1 MRVLH
6 FYKTYYPETM
16 GGTEQVIHQLACSA
30 RSLDV
35 ETEVLSLSLE
45 KNPPA
50 TIQLNGHQVHRV
62 PMNFQIASTRFS
74 TQVFQA
80 FKSLVQKADVIHY
93 HYPWPFM
100 DLVHFAT
107 RVKKP
112 TVLTYHA
119 DIVRQKRLLP
129 FYRPLQ
135 QQFLKSVD
143 QIVATSPNYIET
155 SPVLTQFKHKTTVIP
170 IGLNASTY
178 PVVSPLLTQ
187 QWRQRIGE
195 RFFLFIGMLRYY
207 KGLHTLLDSMVD
219 APFPVVIIG
228 RGQLELELKQRAQQL
243 GLKNIHFVGP
253 LPDEDKVALLNLCHG
268 IVFPSHLRSE
278 AFGISLLEGAMFA
291 KPLISCEI
299 GTGTS
304 YINQNQVTG
313 LVIPPNDPNALR
325 QAMLTLW
332 QDPDLAHQMGQQA
345 YQRYLSLFTA
355 DKMAAMYTKLYH
367 QILKVGVRG

>member
-30 RSLDV
+30 RPLGV
-35 ETEVLSLSLE
+35 ETDVLSLSLE

-50 TIQLNGHQVHRV
+50 TIQLNGHHVHRV

-74 TQVFQA
+74 TQVFQV
-80 FKSLVQKADVIHY
+80 FKSLAQKADVIHY

-107 RVKKP
+107 RIKKP
-112 TVLTYHA
+112 TILTYHS

-129 FYRPLQ
+129 FYKPLQ

-178 PVVSPLLTQ
+178 PVASPLVIQ

-207 KGLHTLLDSMVD
+207 KGLHTLLDAMVD

-228 RGQLELELKQRAQQL
+228 QGELETALKQRAQQL

-253 LPDEDKVALLNLCHG
+253 VADEDKVALLSLCSG
-268 IVFPSHLRSE
+268 VVFPSHLRSE

-304 YINQNQVTG
+304 YINQDQVTG
-313 LVIPPNDPNALR
+313 LVIPPNDPLSLR
-325 QAMLTLW
+325 QAMLRLW
-332 QDPDLAHQMGQQA
+332 HDPELATHMGQQA

-355 DKMAAMYTKLYH
+355 DQMAAMYKTLYL
-367 QILKVGVRG
+367 QMV